1 MNLLYFFRLTAKS
14 AMEQIEEV
22 LGNEDDDPYV
32 AVDLVDLMKKTSK
45 ERESAYTTSS
55 PRPDVGAEF
64 IDRYTKSG
72 QLSVLQ
78 HRIEELKV

>member
-1 MNLLYFFRLTAKS
+1 
-14 AMEQIEEV
+14 MEQIEEV
-22 LGNEDDDPYV
+22 LGDEDDDPYI

-45 ERESAYTTSS
+45 ERESTYITSS
-55 PRPDVGAEF
+55 PRPDVDVEATDKF
-64 IDRYTKSG
+64 G